1 MLDLLLLL
9 ELLVWGL
16 TLWLCRM
23 VVLAGMPPG
32 QADWLVQIVSGPV
45 DRLTLIAIA
54 VIAVTWI
61 IYRVHLQ
68 LWADQVAALSRI
80 ADRMEREGREHP
92 TSRREQLRAD
102 IGRAMLHRLSAYLAE
117 PPSVAPGRWERVERR
132 LLLWIAARAAPSGR
146 PANWILTRLWADL
159 CAVVHRHCL
168 LSAEALSPDAP
179 APPPPA
185 PPRPLLHRLLD
196 AALRP
201 MLHRI
206 AWNLSRRNLDP
217 LRSGP
222 LRPVWED
229 FERSLIRLPEP
240 APDPGFARSQP
251 AAFFF
256 SPQADLPEEIRPH
269 WLLPTGQSVLLTLG
283 ILGTFTGLF
292 IGLNNSLPGFQAA
305 MQPATGSAADLA
317 QSGMS
322 RALSELLN
330 GAQLAFSKSIAGLL
344 FSLVFTWR
352 YRQQEERFAD
362 ALHRIAAALD
372 GFYPLRTQEQLL
384 AALTE
389 ELRLARLYRR
399 DR

>member
-1 MLDLLLLL
+1 
-9 ELLVWGL
+9 
-16 TLWLCRM
+16 
-23 VVLAGMPPG
+23 
-32 QADWLVQIVSGPV
+32 
-45 DRLTLIAIA
+45 
-54 VIAVTWI
+54 
-61 IYRVHLQ
+61 
-68 LWADQVAALSRI
+68 
-80 ADRMEREGREHP
+80 
-92 TSRREQLRAD
+92 
-102 IGRAMLHRLSAYLAE
+102 
-117 PPSVAPGRWERVERR
+117 
-132 LLLWIAARAAPSGR
+132 
-146 PANWILTRLWADL
+146 
-159 CAVVHRHCL
+159 
-168 LSAEALSPDAP
+168 
-179 APPPPA
+179 
-185 PPRPLLHRLLD
+185 
-196 AALRP
+196 

-206 AWNLSRRNLDP
+206 AWNLSRKNLDP

-222 LRPVWED
+222 LRPIWED

-305 MQPATGSAADLA
+305 MQPAQSAADLA
-317 QSGMS
+317 QSGALHADAATSGMS

-372 GFYPLRTQEQLL
+372 AFYPLRTQEQLL

-389 ELRLARLYRR
+389 ELRIARLYRR